1 LSCRG
6 RRAANGRLRTAT
18 TVWVRDISFS
28 FERLRPVAPRP
39 LGREVRDMSTRR
51 PIRRPEVLAVVGML
65 LCTACEATPGDTRGT
80 RPPTIST
87 ADVHRFLV
95 VAHGMAPTDST
106 CMALDGYLH
115 DESAGL
121 AAYRHKFDVGR
132 PELCAA
138 MHQNPERYAR
148 LALIAPSLDSAAVR
162 IDEIFAR
169 ARELVPGAR
178 APDVYVVV
186 GNGISGGN
194 TTRGA
199 APMIL
204 IGAELLEDGH
214 GVPATVA
221 HELAHTLQ
229 RYPFRGVSSGP
240 RFLQATVLHQ
250 SLVEGTAD
258 LMAELLTGKPKRNA
272 YAEAHEAELWRD
284 FQRDMHSRDHT
295 AWLYNGR
302 SQSDTSR
309 PPDLGYW
316 MGYRIAKAY
325 YERSADKRAALHE
338 LLTTHDFDALVAA
351 SGYHGGR

>member
-1 LSCRG
+1 
-6 RRAANGRLRTAT
+6 
-18 TVWVRDISFS
+18 
-28 FERLRPVAPRP
+28 
-39 LGREVRDMSTRR
+39 
-51 PIRRPEVLAVVGML
+51 
-65 LCTACEATPGDTRGT
+65 
-80 RPPTIST
+80 
-87 ADVHRFLV
+87 VHRFLAAV
-95 VAHGMAPTDST
+95 HGMSPSDTT
-106 CMALDGYLH
+106 CRALDAYLR

-138 MHQNPERYAR
+138 LHQSPERYAR
-148 LALIAPSLDSAAVR
+148 LALLAPDLDSAVAR
-162 IDEIFAR
+162 IGEIFAR
-169 ARELVPGAR
+169 ARTIVPGAR

-186 GNGISGGN
+186 GNGIAGGN

-204 IGAELLEDGH
+204 IGAELLDDAQ
-214 GVPATVA
+214 GVPGTVA

-258 LMAELLTGKPKRNA
+258 LVAELLTGKPKRNE
-272 YAEAHEAELWRD
+272 YGEAHEAELWRD

-295 AWLYNGR
+295 NWLYNGR
-302 SQSDTSR
+302 SQKDSGR

-325 YERSADKRAALHE
+325 YDRSADKRAAVQE

-351 SGYHGGR
+351 SGYRGGP